1 MKISNDTIEN
11 IFKPYLRKLS
21 TLSHMIDR
29 NIMSIILAPA
39 DIGKNL
45 VDCFEKISNVEI
57 EALNADEFPHDA
69 DKFAEKLREIRFD
82 EEFEGK
88 IFMLYGENQMKDQI
102 IRGFSDYTI
111 LIQTADEIESCDE
124 IWKLTSNE
132 DFELI
137 RRNEKSFDE
146 EFEDEIN

>member
-1 MKISNDTIEN
+1 MKISNDTIES

-29 NIMSIILAPA
+29 NIMSIILAPTE
-39 DIGKNL
+39 IGKNL
-45 VDCFEKISNVEI
+45 VDCFEKISNVGI
-57 EALNADEFPHDA
+57 VALNADEFPNDA

-88 IFMLYGENQMKDQI
+88 IFMLYGENQMQDRI

-111 LIQTADEIESCDE
+111 LIQTTDENESCNE
-124 IWKLTSNE
+124 IWKFTDE

-137 RRNEKSFDE
+137 RRDEKSFED
-146 EFEDEIN
+146 EFEDEID